1 MTAHPF
7 SISPLTQEAVKLIK
21 EQLPDFVNGINF
33 IDLKKYLI
41 KMECIEPLFENINRQ
56 LVESRDKKQTDFLR
70 TTLERAHQEQKDLD
84 AKAMEKY
91 TGQEEVEEKL
101 LKECQEIVDGYAKK
115 ASELERQ
122 LVDLAGV
129 ISKQQEKIEALQ
141 SEKQAADK
149 EVDDYSRLISS
160 NETQEG
166 TLERTLKDVYL
177 EINLKKQFLSKL
189 EQCQQRFMEEQH
201 RLEKELENALPES
214 KLDGEI
220 EKLCKI
226 IKQKEG
232 VLNQPNLSLN
242 KQRSQPIQENDS
254 LRIDID
260 NYNKWMNQYKEVR
273 DKHRTLKLVKTGL
286 HSTLARINQVR
297 ETLDEYRVKLETVQH
312 EITHLLET
320 RAQLESS
327 RLKSEALANQ
337 RGKAL
342 DKKISELEPVEE
354 KNRSLTLQLQD
365 RKIGISQWKR
375 FIEVTIP
382 QTRVERK
389 AGIEAIGH
397 RRIANAQYEQKKQDS
412 NDALSLE
419 LMTQMVRGCL
429 SRQGNEMLTETLSQ
443 HENKLHDDYLGLR
456 QEIERNLYELF
467 LEYMQDSTKL
477 KPGLDAS
484 EFVAIGKIA
493 ALMGKYLQTQKEM
506 AQCEPQIRQGIEAV
520 EAKIQLKIA
529 ERNKIGISW
538 FEKKCRL
545 DHALEE
551 ESSAEKEWGEMLS
564 AEKMSSDTVL
574 IAFCVAIPAVIS
586 SALMWFGVISL
597 AAPAVFPLTVTV
609 AVLSILTIIIFAGL
623 EFLAK
628 SWCEAVTSDIFDKQ
642 VEIDAV
648 TCEIDTLEKYTIS
661 PIEQKIR
668 ELKQEK
674 LKKENEL
681 TELQTKLGQILDT
694 AKSIH
699 PGYDSNHSNNAAPSS
714 GTGGVPLYPVRLSST
729 PIQLREPRDVGEEK
743 GLNLM
748 AVRPSSQGLFKK
760 SAPLPLYPVI
770 TARDDSSLTVA
781 P

>member
-1 MTAHPF
+1 MTAHPS

-21 EQLPDFVNGINF
+21 EQLPDFVKGIKF

-41 KMECIEPLFENINRQ
+41 KMECIEPLLENMNGQ
-56 LVESRDKKQTDFLR
+56 LFESRVKKQTDFLFA
-70 TTLERAHQEQKDLD
+70 TLERSYQEQKDLD

-91 TGQEEVEEKL
+91 TNQEEVEEKL

-129 ISKQQEKIEALQ
+129 ISKRQEKIEALQ

-149 EVDDYSRLISS
+149 KVDDYSRLISS

-166 TLERTLKDVYL
+166 TLERTLKNVNS
-177 EINLKKQFLSKL
+177 EINLKKQFLSQL
-189 EQCQQRFMEEQH
+189 EQCQQRFMADQH

-214 KLDGEI
+214 QLDNEI
-220 EKLCKI
+220 AILCII

-232 VLNQPNLSLN
+232 ILNQPNLSLN
-242 KQRSQPIQENDS
+242 KQRSQPIQENES

-260 NYNKWMNQYKEVR
+260 NYNKWMSRHKEVQK
-273 DKHRTLKLVKTGL
+273 KHRDLKLVKTGL

-297 ETLDEYRVKLETVQH
+297 ETLDEYRVKLESVQH
-312 EITHLLET
+312 EITHLLEM

-327 RLKSEALANQ
+327 RLESEALSNQ
-337 RGKAL
+337 LGNAL
-342 DKKISELEPVEE
+342 EIKIFELKPFEE
-354 KNRSLTLQLQD
+354 QNQLLTWQLQD
-365 RKIGISQWKR
+365 RKIGISQWKN

-389 AGIEAIGH
+389 AGFKAIGP
-397 RRIANAQYEQKKQDS
+397 RRIAVAEYEQKKQDS

-419 LMTQMVRGCL
+419 LRTQMVRNCL
-429 SRQGNEMLTETLSQ
+429 SSQGNDMLTEKLSQ
-443 HENKLHDDYLGLR
+443 HDNKLHDGYLGLR
-456 QEIERNLYELF
+456 QEIERNMYELF

-506 AQCEPQIRQGIEAV
+506 AQREPQIRQGIEAV
-520 EAKIQLKIA
+520 EANIQLKNA
-529 ERNKIGISW
+529 ELNKMGISW
-538 FEKKCRL
+538 REKKRRL
-545 DHALEE
+545 DGALEE
-551 ESSAEKEWGEMLS
+551 GSSAEKEWGEILS

-574 IAFCVAIPAVIS
+574 IAFCVAMPAVIS

-628 SWCEAVTSDIFDKQ
+628 SWCEAVASDISDKQ

-661 PIEQKIR
+661 PIEQKIS

-681 TELQTKLGQILDT
+681 TELQTRLEQILDT
-694 AKSIH
+694 AASIH
-699 PGYDSNHSNNAAPSS
+699 PGNDSNHSNNADPS
-714 GTGGVPLYPVRLSST
+714 GTGGVPLYPVSLGST
-729 PIQLREPRDVGEEK
+729 AIQLREPLDVGEEK

-748 AVRPSSQGLFKK
+748 AVRPSSQGLFKN
-760 SAPLPLYPVI
+760 STHLYPVI
-770 TARDDSSLTVA
+770 TACDDTSPTVA